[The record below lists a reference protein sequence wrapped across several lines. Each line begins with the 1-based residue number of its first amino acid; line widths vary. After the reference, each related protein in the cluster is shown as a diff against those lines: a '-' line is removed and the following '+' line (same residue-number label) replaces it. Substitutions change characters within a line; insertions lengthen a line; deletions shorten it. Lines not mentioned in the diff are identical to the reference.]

1 MAIDSKFLIDTVQS
15 SIDSLEE
22 RSVEYKKELKSAL
35 MNIILNEHNNMTDL
49 SRDINIKAEDEID
62 KLSKFLDK

>member
-49 SRDINIKAEDEID
+49 RRDINIKAEDEID

>member
-1 MAIDSKFLIDTVQS
+1 MAIDSKFLIDTVQT